1 MRTFGSPFSSFS
13 TRESSA
19 AVALS
24 FMYTPTSTRLRMLSA
39 APRVACTIGM
49 KTPTTTSVTVTVA
62 SAAKHGA
69 ALRRI
74 ARSDSRKKK
83 PRLCLIVI

>member
-1 MRTFGSPFSSFS
+1 
-13 TRESSA
+13 
-19 AVALS
+19 
-24 FMYTPTSTRLRMLSA
+24 MLSA

-74 ARSDSRKKK
+74 ARSDSRRKK